1 MAAAGRV
8 DDGPSVVEALRDGDA
23 DALSELYDR
32 WSPLVYSLAL
42 RSVGDVAAAEDVTK
56 RVFTQLW
63 TQRGTF
69 DPARSSFS
77 AWLVELACA
86 RIAEVEQAGPPTA
99 SGGVGNVEKLSEGE
113 SGSMALA
120 ERLLLADELAHLDPE
135 PQRVLRLVLDDV
147 SPAEVAERTG
157 MSVEDVKSQV
167 ASSLVQLRQRWEV
180 STDAH

>member
-23 DALSELYDR
+23 HALSELYDR

-42 RSVGDVAAAEDVTK
+42 RSLGDVAAAEDVTK

-63 TQRGTF
+63 TSRGTF

-86 RIAEVEQAGPPTA
+86 RIGELEQGGSTAPVGPG
-99 SGGVGNVEKLSEGE
+99 SVEKLSEGE

-120 ERLLLADELAHLDPE
+120 ERLLLADELGHLDPE

-147 SPAEVAERTG
+147 SPAEIAERTG
-157 MSVEDVKSQV
+157 MSLEDVKSQV

-180 STDAH
+180 AGDAH